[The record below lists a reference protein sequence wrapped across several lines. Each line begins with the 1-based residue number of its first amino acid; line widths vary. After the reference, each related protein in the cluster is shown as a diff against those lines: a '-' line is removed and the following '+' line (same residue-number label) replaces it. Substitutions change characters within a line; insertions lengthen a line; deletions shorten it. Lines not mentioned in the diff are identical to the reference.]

1 VSRAP
6 EFRSAVLVG
15 DGTIGAL
22 PPRRVSRS
30 LGLSLAAHAVLGG
43 WFVVLL
49 LSGVEPVPP
58 PPLTI
63 RFFAQAPPPPE
74 MVPLREESEPPP
86 PPRPVPPPADTPPL
100 IVQPPPPPAEPRPE
114 PEPLRLE
121 PEPPPIRVADA
132 APEIAVHDIAPG
144 SSEGPALAP
153 LGAVTTPQAGAGEEP
168 SLAFLTPGERVR
180 SSGGGI
186 AGRDRIAVPPSGDPL
201 GSIRRGG
208 KDGPGG
214 GDGAVGKEGAFTGT
228 GLASFLGR
236 RYGVTL
242 TEASRLGSRTSDGAR
257 YALLVPALSE
267 AMRAIRFRGRRTG
280 PPGDPVESIQV
291 DAEAVAIRYRDGTV
305 HVLAPTP
312 DGLVAL
318 FVSAKSAAGRSKVQE
333 AERALMA
340 LQRLGARETR
350 G

>member
-1 VSRAP
+1 MTRAP
-6 EFRSAVLVG
+6 EFRSAVLG
-15 DGTIGAL
+15 GRDGGGAL
-22 PPRRVSRS
+22 PPRRVGRG
-30 LGLSLAAHAVLGG
+30 LGLSLAAHVFLGCWVVVAVLSEVG
-43 WFVVLL
+43 
-49 LSGVEPVPP
+49 PVPP

-63 RFFAQAPPPPE
+63 QFFVHAPPAPRL
-74 MVPLREESEPPP
+74 VPLRE
-86 PPRPVPPPADTPPL
+86 RTDT
-100 IVQPPPPPAEPRPE
+100 PPPPPAPRPAE
-114 PEPLRLE
+114 RPPLMVLPPPLPLERARRDPPPLRVE
-121 PEPPPIRVADA
+121 PDPLPIRVADA
-132 APEIAVHDIAPG
+132 APEVRIRDGAPPPAA
-144 SSEGPALAP
+144 PALAP
-153 LGAVTTPQAGAGEEP
+153 LGSAAAPQAGTGEEP
-168 SLAFLTPGERVR
+168 ALAFLTPGGARSR

-186 AGRDRIAVPPSGDPL
+186 AGRDQIAVPPAGDPL

-208 KDGPGG
+208 TEGPA
-214 GDGAVGKEGAFTGT
+214 GDGAVRQEGAFTGA

-257 YALLVPALSE
+257 YSLLVPALSE
-267 AMRAIRFRGRRTG
+267 AMRAIRFRGRRPG
-280 PPGDPVESIQV
+280 PPGDAVESIQA

-318 FVSAKSAAGRSKVQE
+318 FVSATAAAAGRTKVQE
-333 AERALMA
+333 AERALLA